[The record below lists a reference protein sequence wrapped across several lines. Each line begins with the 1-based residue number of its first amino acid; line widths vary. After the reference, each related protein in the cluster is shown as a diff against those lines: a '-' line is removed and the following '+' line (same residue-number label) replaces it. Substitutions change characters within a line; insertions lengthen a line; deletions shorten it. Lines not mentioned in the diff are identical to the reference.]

1 MSEFMLDVTEA
12 TFDRDVLLR
21 SHEIPVIVDF
31 WAPWCGPCRVL
42 GPMLERMAD
51 EAPGRFLLAR
61 VNVDENP
68 NLATRYGVQGIP
80 AVKAFKNGELASG
93 FVGAQAEAMV
103 KRFIDKVAPGELD
116 RSLEQGRSLLVIHH
130 WQEAEEIFRDAYLQ
144 DGTNSMAALGLVQ
157 SLLMQGR
164 GQEALDLLE
173 DFPPGAGWA
182 DAEKLRPLAELLTE
196 VEADEE
202 LDLADA
208 LAVELRQAGRLVLLD
223 NLPAAMDGL
232 LDVLRQ
238 DKHYRGDL
246 PRKVLLAIFQLL
258 GDEDELTRQYRDEL
272 ASVLY

>member
-1 MSEFMLDVTEA
+1 MPEFMLDVTEA

-21 SHEIPVIVDF
+21 SHDLPVIVDF

-42 GPMLERMAD
+42 GPMLERMAG
-51 EAPGRFLLAR
+51 EVPGRFLLAR

-93 FVGAQAEAMV
+93 FVGAQAESIV
-103 KRFIDKVAPGELD
+103 KRFIDTVAPGEVD
-116 RSLEQGRSLLVIHH
+116 RSLEQGRSLLAIHQ
-130 WQEAEEIFRDAYLQ
+130 WQDAQEIFREALNQ
-144 DGTNSMAALGLVQ
+144 SGTNSMAALGLVQ
-157 SLLMQGR
+157 SLLMLGH

-173 DFPPGAGWA
+173 DFPPGEGWA
-182 DAEKLRPLAELLTE
+182 GAERLQPLAELLTE
-196 VEADEE
+196 VEADQGF
-202 LDLADA
+202 DA
-208 LAVELRQAGRLVLLD
+208 SDHLAVELHQAGRLILLD

-232 LDVLRQ
+232 LDILRQ
-238 DKHYRGDL
+238 DRHYRSDL